1 MFLQRSPWQEIFV
14 GLRLGMYK
22 WFKNF
27 RVLWNR
33 KGDFVSESGGAERNF
48 EKLSKA
54 ITEAVMVSP
63 KVKKIVAEIQKN
75 EEICPKSFM
84 VLVLK
89 MEVLTDSFDLEVE
102 EELTEEQPTP
112 KKRASRKS
120 LKKSQFIDGQQLSK
134 KEIEFQEYSSKK
146 FNTEKWLK
154 KNGLIL

>member
-1 MFLQRSPWQEIFV
+1 M
-14 GLRLGMYK
+14 
-22 WFKNF
+22 
-27 RVLWNR
+27 
-33 KGDFVSESGGAERNF
+33 SESDGAERSF

-89 MEVLTDSFDLEVE
+89 MEVLTDSLELEVE

-112 KKRASRKS
+112 KKRANRKS

-134 KEIEFQEYSSKK
+134 KEIEFQEYSNKK
-146 FNTEKWLK
+146 FNTEEWLK

>member
-1 MFLQRSPWQEIFV
+1 M
-14 GLRLGMYK
+14 
-22 WFKNF
+22 
-27 RVLWNR
+27 
-33 KGDFVSESGGAERNF
+33 SESDGPERSF

-89 MEVLTDSFDLEVE
+89 MEVLTDSLELEVE
-102 EELTEEQPTP
+102 EEFAQEHPTA

-120 LKKSQFIDGQQLSK
+120 PKKAQFIDGKQLTK
-134 KEIEFQEYSSKK
+134 KEIEFQEYSNKK
-146 FNTEKWLK
+146 FNTEEWLK

>member
-1 MFLQRSPWQEIFV
+1 M
-14 GLRLGMYK
+14 
-22 WFKNF
+22 
-27 RVLWNR
+27 
-33 KGDFVSESGGAERNF
+33 SESDGAERSF

-54 ITEAVMVSP
+54 ITEAVMASP

-112 KKRASRKS
+112 KKRANRKP
-120 LKKSQFIDGQQLSK
+120 LKKSQFIDGRQLSK

>member
-1 MFLQRSPWQEIFV
+1 M
-14 GLRLGMYK
+14 
-22 WFKNF
+22 
-27 RVLWNR
+27 
-33 KGDFVSESGGAERNF
+33 SESDGAERSF

-89 MEVLTDSFDLEVE
+89 MEVLTDSLELEVE
-102 EELTEEQPTP
+102 EELTEEGPAP
-112 KKRASRKS
+112 RKRSS
-120 LKKSQFIDGQQLSK
+120 KKSPKNAQFIDGKQLTK
-134 KEIEFQEYSSKK
+134 KEIEFQEYSNKK
-146 FNTEKWLK
+146 FNTEEWLK

>member
-1 MFLQRSPWQEIFV
+1 M
-14 GLRLGMYK
+14 
-22 WFKNF
+22 
-27 RVLWNR
+27 
-33 KGDFVSESGGAERNF
+33 SESGGAEHNF

-112 KKRASRKS
+112 KKRASKKS